1 VSEDARLAL
10 VRELERADEEVAA
23 LLTELDELFARVE
36 TLRRRA
42 LELEAFFARLPAE
55 RTAAGRAVQ
64 ETQRAAAEADETA
77 ARAAA
82 ELGAAEA
89 SGKDERIAAARRFE
103 IRARDAA
110 STAARLAS
118 EARAAAASLEER
130 AAGSE
135 QEAAGLGEE
144 ARELAAALRE
154 RPGLATEAGLD
165 LGAGLAGVSK
175 WAAQARAALL
185 VARTALA
192 ADRDAVIRQ
201 ANELGSLVL
210 GEPLGATAAAA
221 VARRLERELGS

>member
-1 VSEDARLAL
+1 VSEDARLVL

-23 LLTELDELFARVE
+23 LLTELDELYARVE
-36 TLRRRA
+36 TLRRRS
-42 LELEAFFARLPAE
+42 LELESFFARLPAE
-55 RTAAGRAVQ
+55 REAAQRAVE

-77 ARAAA
+77 TRAAA

-110 STAARLAS
+110 STTTRLAS

-130 AAGSE
+130 VAGAKR
-135 QEAAGLGEE
+135 EAAGLEEE
-144 ARELAAALRE
+144 AKALAAALRE
-154 RPGLATEAGLD
+154 RPRLATEAGLD
-165 LGAGLAGVSK
+165 PGASLAGVSE
-175 WAAQARAALL
+175 WAARARAALL
-185 VARTALA
+185 VGRTALA

-210 GEPLGATAAAA
+210 GEPLGATAASA